1 MPRVQIKRGLKT
13 NLPNS
18 GMLAG
23 EQFFTTDRGSLH
35 VATDTT
41 TKKTVVPAIDD
52 LEVLASVAE
61 GDLVLMHD
69 ISESTPDTQMEK
81 KITFANFKSAL
92 NIPAASTDE
101 KVSIVSGATAGYL
114 WGTDGSDG
122 VLRGSASIT
131 FTRSGSDAFGSLA
144 VDVVDCGTFS

>member
-1 MPRVQIKRGLKT
+1 
-13 NLPNS
+13 
-18 GMLAG
+18 MLAG

-41 TKKTVVPAIDD
+41 AKKTVVPAIDD
-52 LEVLASVAE
+52 LDTLASVAG
-61 GDLVLMHD
+61 GDLIMMHD
-69 ISESTPDTQMEK
+69 VSESTPDTQMEK
-81 KITFANFKSAL
+81 KITFDNFKSAL

-101 KVSIVSGATAGYL
+101 KVAIASGATAGYL

>member
-1 MPRVQIKRGLKT
+1 
-13 NLPNS
+13 
-18 GMLAG
+18 MLAG

-35 VATDTT
+35 VATGTT

-69 ISESTPDTQMEK
+69 ISELTADTQMEK

-101 KVSIVSGATAGYL
+101 KVAIVSGATAGYL
-114 WGTDGSDG
+114 WGTDGTDG
-122 VLRGSASIT
+122 VLRGSASVT
-131 FTRSGSDAFGSLA
+131 FVRAGTDAFGTVA
-144 VDVVDCGTFS
+144 VDVVDCGTFA